1 MRIIRDVLRLHF
13 ETGLSQRQISRCLTM
28 GLGTVSLYLKRTEQ
42 AGLTWPLPDT
52 LDDASLERLLFPG
65 TLATA
70 RSGYIEPDYAAMH
83 TELKRKGVTK
93 QLLWEEYC
101 QAYGDKAYKYSQYCQ
116 RYRDWSLTLKRSMR
130 QVHKAGEKLFI
141 DYCGP
146 TIPIINP
153 DTGEVVDAQIFVATW
168 GASNY
173 TYAEATRSQKKSD
186 WISSHSN
193 AFEFFGG
200 VPQITVPDNL
210 RSAVSKSCRYEPVIN
225 ESYLHFAQHYNTV
238 VTPARPYKPK
248 DKAKVENAVL
258 VVERWIMARLRHM
271 MFFTLAELNQHIR
284 ILLKDLN
291 NRPFKKLPG
300 SRQSQFELLDKPAMK
315 PLPAKPYQYTQF
327 KLARVNIDYHIEYD
341 KHYYSVPHHL
351 VKHQVDVQATRD
363 TVTLQFKGKLIATH
377 VRSQRQGAFTTNKAH
392 MPTSHRKQGEW
403 SAQRLHRW
411 AQDLGPN
418 VVRMVDAMVHRRAH
432 PEQAYRSCLGLLNL
446 SRSYDADRL
455 DKACE
460 RALLI
465 GSCDVRSVKSIL
477 RQGLDQLDLPLEESS
492 TEQETL
498 NTQSHDNIR
507 GPHYYH

>member
-1 MRIIRDVLRLHF
+1 MRTIRDVLRLHF
-13 ETGLSQRQISRCLTM
+13 ETGLSQRQIARCLNM
-28 GLGTVSLYLKRTEQ
+28 GLGTVSLYLKRSKD
-42 AGLTWPLPDT
+42 AALVWPLPNT
-52 LDDASLERLLFPG
+52 LDDASLERRLFPHV
-65 TLATA
+65 LATA
-70 RSGYIEPDYAAMH
+70 RSGYAEPDYAAMH
-83 TELKRKGVTK
+83 IELKRKGVTK

-101 QAYGDKAYKYSQYCQ
+101 QIHGDEAYKYSQYCQ
-116 RYRDWSLTLKRSMR
+116 RYRDWALTLKRSMR

-153 DTGEVVDAQIFVATW
+153 DTGEVLDAQVFVATW

-173 TYAEATRSQKKSD
+173 TYAEATRSQKKPD
-186 WISSHSN
+186 WMTSHIN

-200 VPQITVPDNL
+200 VPEIMVPDNL
-210 RSAVSKSCRYEPVIN
+210 RSAVSKPCRYEPVIN
-225 ESYLHFAQHYNTV
+225 ESYLHLAQHYNTV
-238 VTPARPYKPK
+238 VIPARPYKPK
-248 DKAKVENAVL
+248 DKAKAENAVL

-271 MFFTLAELNQHIR
+271 TFFTLAELNQHIC

-315 PLPAKPYQYTQF
+315 PLPSKSYQYTEF
-327 KLARVNIDYHIEYD
+327 KLVRVNIDYHIEYD

-363 TVTLQFKGKLIATH
+363 TITLLFKGKPVATH
-377 VRSQRQGAFTTNKAH
+377 VRSQGQGAFTTNKTH
-392 MPTSHRKQGEW
+392 MPTAHRKQGEW

-418 VVRMVDAMVHRRAH
+418 VVRMVDAMVHHRVH

-455 DKACE
+455 DKAYE

-465 GSCDVRSVKSIL
+465 GSCYVRSVKSIL
-477 RQGLDQLDLPLEESS
+477 QQGLDQMDLPLASDS
-492 TEQETL
+492 HDKETT
-498 NTQSHDNIR
+498 TQGHDNIR
-507 GPHYYH
+507 GPNYYH